1 MLEYLFAYS
10 LETHLFAFILGGTR
24 LTVFAMIAPFM
35 GNNVLNATS
44 RSALVAA
51 LYLVLHVPLL
61 ESVAA
66 LMPMGGAN
74 LVTFLSLLAKE
85 IFLGFVLG
93 WLAGMMFWAIE
104 SAGFFIDNQRGAGQA
119 SETDPLSGSQSS
131 PTGSML
137 FQSAAYVF
145 FATGAFL
152 SYLGL
157 VYGTYVLWPAG
168 ELIPSSFFANK
179 EAAFFFGECV
189 SKLALNMVLLSA
201 PVVLACL
208 FTDISL
214 GLINR
219 FASQLNVYILAMPI
233 KSALA
238 SFLLIFYFAI
248 LMSDAPERFLAF
260 SLDLKTLQGFLP

>member
-24 LTVFAMIAPFM
+24 LTVFAMVAPFM
-35 GNNVLNATS
+35 GNNVLNMTS

-61 ESVAA
+61 EAVAP
-66 LMPMGGAN
+66 LMPLTGH
-74 LVTFLSLLAKE
+74 LVTFLGLLAKE

-93 WLAGMMFWAIE
+93 WLAGLMFWAIE

-157 VYGTYVLWPAG
+157 VYGTYLIWPAG
-168 ELIPSSFFANK
+168 EMLPSSFFANK
-179 EAAFFFGECV
+179 EAVFFFGGCV
-189 SKLALNMVLLSA
+189 AKLALNMVLLAA

-260 SLDLKTLQGFLP
+260 GLDLKTLQGFLP